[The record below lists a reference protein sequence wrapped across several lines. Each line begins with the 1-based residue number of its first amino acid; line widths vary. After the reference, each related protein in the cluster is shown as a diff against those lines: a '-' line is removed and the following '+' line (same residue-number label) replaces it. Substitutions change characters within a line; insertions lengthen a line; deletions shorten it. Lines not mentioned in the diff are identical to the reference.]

1 MASLTTKRKIVLA
14 LILLIV
20 VAGHVALFVAGGS
33 YKTLAEVL
41 LVVDVVSAFFIVGAV
56 REFKKLDEKKES

>member
-1 MASLTTKRKIVLA
+1 MAMTKKRKMALLIVLA
-14 LILLIV
+14 IV
-20 VAGHVALFVAGGS
+20 VAGHVALFMAGGS

-56 REFKKLDEKKES
+56 REFKKLDEKKEL